1 MCVERIVS
9 STFLHMLNSNHV
21 RSQRFPEVYTECY
34 IRFLVFETSGCGVE
48 TSGIHFPRF
57 RGGALQDRISCP
69 SERYGAIRGM
79 QFREGRLSHA
89 VTAIRVATLL
99 AWMTFCWTRPRFES
113 CHRCLFRNCRA
124 DPIAISKRKR
134 NKKIGKEEETELVVV
149 PARDLS
155 RSLSPYRAM
164 HHKRTRNNLLHLVRI
179 YGVSQRMRKLNS
191 ICSKSICMKCIF
203 LN

>member
-34 IRFLVFETSGCGVE
+34 IRFLVFETSGGVE

-57 RGGALQDRISCP
+57 RGEALQDRISCS
-69 SERYGAIRGM
+69 SERYGAIRGIS
-79 QFREGRLSHA
+79 RRA
-89 VTAIRVATLL
+89 VIACCNGDSGCDTSRVDDVLLDTAAVRKLPPMFVSKL
-99 AWMTFCWTRPRFES
+99 PRGS
-113 CHRCLFRNCRA
+113 DRDLKK
-124 DPIAISKRKR
+124 KRK
-134 NKKIGKEEETELVVV
+134 KKIRKEEETELVVM

-203 LN
+203 S

>member
-21 RSQRFPEVYTECY
+21 HSQRFPEVYTECY

-57 RGGALQDRISCP
+57 RGAPRSDIVPIGAVRRD
-69 SERYGAIRGM
+69 
-79 QFREGRLSHA
+79 
-89 VTAIRVATLL
+89 
-99 AWMTFCWTRPRFES
+99 PR
-113 CHRCLFRNCRA
+113 N
-124 DPIAISKRKR
+124 AISRRAVIACCNGDSGCDTSCVDDVLLDTAAVRKLPPMFVSKLPRGSDRDLKKKRK
-134 NKKIGKEEETELVVV
+134 KKIGKEEETELVVM

-179 YGVSQRMRKLNS
+179 YEVSQRMRKLNS

-203 LN
+203 S